1 MRRSSL
7 LLALALALAALTR
20 QASAQQPTLPPI
32 RPLGPTVAVAGDSL
46 VNVVGVRALA
56 TGGVLVNDA
65 GARTVLLLDS
75 LLANPR
81 VVADST
87 SATANAYGGRF
98 GGLVA
103 FRGDSSLF
111 VDPAS
116 MSMLVID
123 AGGKVAR
130 VMSVPNAQDAMAF
143 AGGPLGSASFDP
155 AGRLVYR
162 GGFGFRTMRTRTAA
176 GPGAS
181 GPMAPPE
188 MPDSAPI
195 ARVDLASRHVDT
207 VAYFKIPKTTFRVQ
221 QRDDNTMQMTSEV
234 NPLPVVDDWAVL
246 PDGSIAIVRGS
257 DYHVD
262 WIAPDGSMR
271 STPKIPFEWQ
281 RLSDEDKVAFIDSV
295 KAIRARMQASGTEA
309 GAGAAAGGGA
319 PIGQQVIVMRTA
331 PGPGG
336 GAPPGPPTHA
346 PEVTFVAPDQL
357 PDYKPPFFAGAVRA
371 DTDGN
376 LWVRTIPTRAIPGGP
391 VYDVIDR
398 EGRLT
403 ERVQVPAGRSIIGFG
418 PNGAVYLLARE
429 NGKLS
434 LEKAR
439 VR

>member
-1 MRRSSL
+1 MS
-7 LLALALALAALTR
+7 
-20 QASAQQPTLPPI
+20 
-32 RPLGPTVAVAGDSL
+32 
-46 VNVVGVRALA
+46 VRALA

-65 GARTVLLLDS
+65 GARKVVLLDS
-75 LLANPR
+75 ALANPR
-81 VVADST
+81 IVADST

-98 GGLVA
+98 GGLIA

-116 MSMLVID
+116 LSMLVID
-123 AGGKVAR
+123 ANGKVAH
-130 VMSVPNAQDAMAF
+130 VMSVPSAEDAMAF

-155 AGRLVYR
+155 AGRLIYR

-176 GPGAS
+176 GAG
-181 GPMAPPE
+181 GPMGPPE
-188 MPDSAPI
+188 MPDTAPI
-195 ARVDLASRHVDT
+195 ARVDLSSRHVDT

-221 QRDDNTMQMTSEV
+221 HRDDNTMQMTSEV

-246 PDGSIAIVRGS
+246 PDGSIAIVRGG

-262 WIAPDGSMR
+262 WIAPDGTMR

-281 RLSDEDKVAFIDSV
+281 RLSDEDKVALIDSV
-295 KAIRARMQASGTEA
+295 KAIRARMQAAGGGD
-309 GAGAAAGGGA
+309 GAGAAPGGGA
-319 PIGQQVIVMRTA
+319 PAGQQVIVMRTA
-331 PGPGG
+331 PGGPSGGPPPGG
-336 GAPPGPPTHA
+336 PLRA

-371 DTDGN
+371 DAEGH
-376 LWVRTIPTRAIPGGP
+376 LWVRTIPTKAIPGGP

-398 EGRLT
+398 DGKLV
-403 ERVQVPAGRSIIGFG
+403 ERVQVPAARSIIGFG

-429 NGKLS
+429 NGRLS